1 MSIFR
6 KKSKETFIK
15 VHAIS
20 PGALTRKVIY
30 DSGCR
35 YPEDVAE
42 LMGLSRV
49 SDDVA
54 EMEEYASEARID
66 RLSPVL
72 SIIESHCNIVAQVNA
87 FSYLHSTQ
95 LEEDEVPDQDVLF
108 ALIQMFKTVSY
119 SATVSCLASVLDLNL
134 FKEGYKNV

>member
-1 MSIFR
+1 MSFFR
-6 KKSKETFIK
+6 KKAKESFIK

-20 PGALTRKVIY
+20 PGSLTRKVIY

-49 SDDVA
+49 SEDVA

-66 RLSPVL
+66 RLSPIF
-72 SIIESHCNIVAQVNA
+72 SIIESHSAIAAQVNA
-87 FSYLHSTQ
+87 FSYLRSTQ
-95 LEEDEVPDQDVLF
+95 DENDEAPDEEVIF
-108 ALIQMFKTVSY
+108 ALIQMFKTVSH
-119 SATVSCLASVLDLNL
+119 SATVSCLASLLDLNL
-134 FKEGYKNV
+134 FKEGYTNV

>member
-6 KKSKETFIK
+6 KKSKENFIK

-30 DSGCR
+30 DSGCK

-49 SDDVA
+49 SEDVA
-54 EMEEYASEARID
+54 EMEEYASEARVD
-66 RLSPVL
+66 RLSPIF
-72 SIIESHCNIVAQVNA
+72 SIIESHCSIVAQVNA
-87 FSYLHSTQ
+87 FAYLRSTH
-95 LEEDEVPDQDVLF
+95 LEDDEMPDEEVVF

-119 SATVSCLASVLDLNL
+119 SATVSCLASLLDLNL